1 MRLGSGMDMQS
12 YDSEASALRG
22 DMALWRDVRTILTS
36 GIAIAVLIAALAPA
50 EAAYQRKTVYAN
62 RTHAKKEPP
71 KALEV
76 PIITI
81 SLSQQRLTVYD
92 KGEVIAHAPVST
104 GMAGHPTPTGI
115 FSVIGKEVFH
125 RSNIYSGAPMPFMQ
139 RITWSGVA
147 LHAGVLPG
155 YPASHGCIR
164 MPPDF
169 AVRLYGITR
178 KGARVLVTRGEV
190 TPVRFTDPH
199 LFALS
204 RPSDSSM
211 MKTAET
217 RTPAVLS
224 DAVGAPKV
232 VAQNAS
238 KNEATEAVKDEIA
251 KAVKDAS
258 SDAAADAAKE
268 VVKYA
273 IEGAVKETTSPD
285 DTAQQSA
292 PAVPAKPAEDAAKQ
306 GESQGGST
314 PAGIDAQGAGTATA
328 PRKAAETSEVGSKP
342 APAEVAALEPYG
354 PERPLRPGPIT
365 VFVSKK
371 EGKVFVRKGF
381 QPVLSAPVTIEN
393 PELPLGTH
401 MFTAIDEKSDGVN
414 FDWLA
419 VSLPTS
425 SAARAEVVRRHHGR
439 RAEKVVAPVAVA
451 RAASP
456 AEALARIEI
465 PPYALARISELMSPG
480 ASFIISDQGLG
491 YETGLD
497 TDFIVLTR

>member
-1 MRLGSGMDMQS
+1 MDMQS

-169 AVRLYGITR
+169 AVRLFGLTR
-178 KGARVLVTRGEV
+178 LGARVLVMPHEVPPVAFDNARLFTRSQPATDKTV
-190 TPVRFTDPH
+190 ATPPAPGRVQIEPVH
-199 LFALS
+199 LIRTAQS
-204 RPSDSSM
+204 QSPSVM
-211 MKTAET
+211 
-217 RTPAVLS
+217 S
-224 DAVGAPKV
+224 DAV
-232 VAQNAS
+232 
-238 KNEATEAVKDEIA
+238 
-251 KAVKDAS
+251 
-258 SDAAADAAKE
+258 
-268 VVKYA
+268 
-273 IEGAVKETTSPD
+273 
-285 DTAQQSA
+285 
-292 PAVPAKPAEDAAKQ
+292 
-306 GESQGGST
+306 
-314 PAGIDAQGAGTATA
+314 
-328 PRKAAETSEVGSKP
+328 
-342 APAEVAALEPYG
+342 
-354 PERPLRPGPIT
+354 
-365 VFVSKK
+365 
-371 EGKVFVRKGF
+371 
-381 QPVLSAPVTIEN
+381 
-393 PELPLGTH
+393 
-401 MFTAIDEKSDGVN
+401 
-414 FDWLA
+414 
-419 VSLPTS
+419 
-425 SAARAEVVRRHHGR
+425 
-439 RAEKVVAPVAVA
+439 
-451 RAASP
+451 
-456 AEALARIEI
+456 
-465 PPYALARISELMSPG
+465 
-480 ASFIISDQGLG
+480 
-491 YETGLD
+491 
-497 TDFIVLTR
+497 

>member
-1 MRLGSGMDMQS
+1 
-12 YDSEASALRG
+12 
-22 DMALWRDVRTILTS
+22 MALWRDVRTILTS
-36 GIAIAVLIAALAPA
+36 GVAIAVLLAALAPA

-62 RTHAKKEPP
+62 RAHAKKEPP

-190 TPVRFTDPH
+190 APVRFTDPH

-211 MKTAET
+211 VKTAEA

-268 VVKYA
+268 VVKNA
-273 IEGAVKETTSPD
+273 IEGAVKEATSPD
-285 DTAQQSA
+285 DTAPQGA
-292 PAVPAKPAEDAAKQ
+292 PAVSAKPAEDAQTAVKDGVHAAAGDASKQ
-306 GESQGGST
+306 GESQGGSAA
-314 PAGIDAQGAGTATA
+314 AGIDAQGAAMATA
-328 PRKAAETSEVGSKP
+328 PRKAAETSDVGSKP

-439 RAEKVVAPVAVA
+439 RAEKVVAPAAVP
-451 RAASP
+451 RAASA
-456 AEALARIEI
+456 AEALARVEI